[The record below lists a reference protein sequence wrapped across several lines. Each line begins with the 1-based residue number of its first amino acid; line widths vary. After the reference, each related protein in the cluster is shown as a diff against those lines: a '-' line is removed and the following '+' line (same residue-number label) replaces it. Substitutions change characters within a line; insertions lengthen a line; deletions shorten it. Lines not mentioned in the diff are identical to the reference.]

1 MKPVLWRRWCWRR
14 WLWWCLSWL
23 AGCCVSVPAGACTFS
38 ESGGTLPDVSSFA
51 VRTGPGITGSGSLQ
65 LTCSSVVLTLLG
77 PAPSVT
83 ANITSPTTG
92 LTLKNGSDSIPY
104 TITSG
109 TGLPYTVG
117 QLLISVNGAAAVG
130 LLTNAGSRVPIN
142 IVTGTS
148 ANVAAGTYTD
158 TVTVRWSYANIC
170 EGVLAVGGLCLGGT
184 TSAAN
189 VMQTLIIRLTVTN
202 DCAINAPPI
211 QFGSKPMLNAFPV
224 VNQNI
229 GLLCTKGL
237 VYTVGLSA
245 GNNAAGGRRQM
256 ASGTNRLQYDIYK
269 PNGTVW
275 GVTDAARAASIG
287 AADGINS
294 QLMPYSASIHTDQPA
309 PAAGT
314 YTDSITVDV
323 GF

>member
-1 MKPVLWRRWCWRR
+1 MKPALLRWCWL
-14 WLWWCLSWL
+14 WLFACWG
-23 AGCCVSVPAGACTFS
+23 AAPASACSFS
-38 ESGGTLPDVSSFA
+38 ESGGTLPDTSSFA
-51 VRTGPGITGSGSLQ
+51 VRTGPGISGSGALQ
-65 LTCSSVVLTLLG
+65 LTCGSVVLTLLG
-77 PAPSVT
+77 PAPSIT

-92 LTLKNGSDSIPY
+92 LTLKKGGDSIPY
-104 TITSG
+104 TLTNGS
-109 TGLPYTVG
+109 GLPYTVG
-117 QLLISVNGAAAVG
+117 QLLISVNGATAVG
-130 LLTNAGSRVPIN
+130 LLTSAGTRVPVSIL
-142 IVTGTS
+142 TGTS
-148 ANVAAGTYTD
+148 ANVSAGTYTD
-158 TVTVRWSYANIC
+158 TVTVRWSYLNIC

-184 TSAAN
+184 TSAEN
-189 VMQTLIIRLTVTN
+189 VTQTLTLRLTVTN

-237 VYTVGLSA
+237 VYTVGLSP
-245 GNNAAGGRRQM
+245 GNNPAGGRRQM

-275 GVTDAARAASIG
+275 GAVDAARANGIG
-287 AADGINS
+287 PADGINS
-294 QLMPYSASIHTDQPA
+294 QLMPYSASVYLDQPA

-314 YTDSITVDV
+314 YGDSITVDV